1 MKSKKYDQIKKKR
14 VRREINNLL
23 SCSCRM
29 FERMGILCSHILKV
43 LRDSLDIKESIPNE
57 YILKRWTK
65 QAWFESVQDI
75 NGREIQTYPK
85 LQQTCRYRSLCSIF
99 TKISNR
105 ASESEKADNPENLH
119 ASNVAKLVE
128 NILQLE
134 REGDK
139 EKEYE
144 LSPP

>member
-65 QAWFESVQDI
+65 QA
-75 NGREIQTYPK
+75 
-85 LQQTCRYRSLCSIF
+85 
-99 TKISNR
+99 
-105 ASESEKADNPENLH
+105 
-119 ASNVAKLVE
+119 
-128 NILQLE
+128 
-134 REGDK
+134 
-139 EKEYE
+139 
-144 LSPP
+144 

>member
-1 MKSKKYDQIKKKR
+1 M
-14 VRREINNLL
+14 
-23 SCSCRM
+23 
-29 FERMGILCSHILKV
+29 
-43 LRDSLDIKESIPNE
+43 
-57 YILKRWTK
+57 
-65 QAWFESVQDI
+65 QDI
-75 NGREIQTYPK
+75 NGREIQTDPK
-85 LQQTCRYRSLCSIF
+85 LQQTCRYRYLCSIF